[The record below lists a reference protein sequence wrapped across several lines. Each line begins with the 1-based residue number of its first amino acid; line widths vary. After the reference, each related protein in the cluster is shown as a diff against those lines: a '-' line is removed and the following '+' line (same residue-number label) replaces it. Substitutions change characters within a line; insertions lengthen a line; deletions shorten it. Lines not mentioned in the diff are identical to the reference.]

1 MDSILTG
8 DCLRHLAALPAA
20 SVDLAFADPPFNIGY
35 DYDVYDDRRAR
46 DDYLAWTDGWL
57 RAVRRVLKPGPDA
70 RPRRAAAARPRR
82 PRGDRR
88 GPGRRGGAT
97 PASPAG

>member
-1 MDSILTG
+1 MLG
-8 DCLRHLAALPAA
+8 QVVL
-20 SVDLAFADPPFNIGY
+20 GKY
-35 DYDVYDDRRAR
+35 KVYRLLDEGGMSKI
-46 DDYLAWTDGWL
+46 YLARQANRD
-57 RAVRRVLKPGPDA
+57 VVVKVLKPGPDA
-70 RPRRAAAARPRR
+70 RPRRAAAALPRR